1 MLCAYSATDRPR
13 RTCISTWV
21 SQLQEMSGTHTKRD
35 SCTWAWVSIEL
46 KVRESQNP
54 IAFIYELM
62 SSILGLTGWSIH
74 HINGPYAQSTNGGS
88 TMCWALCSA
97 LSSSQLDNAVP
108 TLRQTLFLDSRISE
122 EAHNRNCL
130 RDRKEQTNQK
140 VRQAAETSGCSEVV
154 MP

>member
-1 MLCAYSATDRPR
+1 
-13 RTCISTWV
+13 
-21 SQLQEMSGTHTKRD
+21 
-35 SCTWAWVSIEL
+35 
-46 KVRESQNP
+46 
-54 IAFIYELM
+54 M

-130 RDRKEQTNQK
+130 RDRKEQTN
-140 VRQAAETSGCSEVV
+140 
-154 MP
+154 